1 MTMQQTNTFP
11 FTPRPMRQSNYSKLV
26 LAFFTIYTRFEL
38 SLNLYNFSYHSIL
51 LKSIQPFLILC
62 FTIYIFDLVFSCK

>member
-1 MTMQQTNTFP
+1 MTMQQVNTFP

-26 LAFFTIYTRFEL
+26 LVFSIYTRFEL